1 MSKSTITTGFLPQV
15 EKNRVLDSVDTTM
28 RLLRDETL
36 PVYDATLR
44 NNLFTLRHSFKNP
57 WVQKR
62 AKAYDTVMGRLIKG
76 NLIEGTRQ
84 LLSTSLKRLE
94 WIRGQFELGSDV
106 LKDNLTYKKVMLI
119 QLYDAHSF
127 FIDYARRLLLVIY
140 SFESPTYLS
149 GEDVDFPYS
158 KAELLE
164 IEEGFD
170 TFLKVSVI
178 FARGGDNTLRL
189 MEQIPE
195 VKFIPQELSV
205 AKSTLGLNNID
216 PLQLGFSPTT
226 MNPIWYLGTM
236 WEEYQHSKYE
246 SAKEERK
253 ALELRL
259 IQMRL
264 EQQSKRDATN
274 DRAIEYSESRL
285 RNLNLKIA
293 KLEKRYA

>member
-1 MSKSTITTGFLPQV
+1 MSKTTITTGFLAQV
-15 EKNRVLDSVDTTM
+15 DKNRVLDSVDTTI

-36 PVYDATLR
+36 PVYDSTLR
-44 NNLFTLRHSFKNP
+44 NNLFTMRHSFKNP

-62 AKAYDTVMGRLIKG
+62 AKAYDTVMGRLVKG
-76 NLIEGTRQ
+76 NLVEGTRN
-84 LLSTSLKRLE
+84 LLANSIKRLE
-94 WIRGQFELGSDV
+94 WIRGQFEMGSDI
-106 LKDNLTYKKVMLI
+106 LKDNITYKKVMLI
-119 QLYDAHSF
+119 QLYDAHCF

-140 SFESPTYLS
+140 SFESPSYMS
-149 GEDVDFPYS
+149 GEDDSIPYS

-178 FARGGDNTLRL
+178 FARHGENATKLLD
-189 MEQIPE
+189 QIPE
-195 VKFIPQELSV
+195 AKFDPNELAV
-205 AKSTLGLNNID
+205 AKSTLGLNKLD
-216 PLQLGFSPTT
+216 PLTMGFSPTT
-226 MNPIWYLGTM
+226 MNPIWYVSTM

-246 SAKEERK
+246 SAKAERK

-274 DRAIEYSESRL
+274 DRAIEYNESRL

-293 KLEKRYA
+293 KMEERYA

>member
-1 MSKSTITTGFLPQV
+1 MSKTTITTDFLPQV
-15 EKNRVLDSVDTTM
+15 EKTRVLDSVDTTM
-28 RLLRDETL
+28 KLLRDETL

-44 NNLFTLRHSFKNP
+44 NNLFTLRHSFKSP

-62 AKAYDTVMGRLIKG
+62 AKAYDTVMGRLVKG
-76 NLIEGTRQ
+76 NLVEGTRG
-84 LLSTSLKRLE
+84 LLASSLKRLE
-94 WIRGQFELGSDV
+94 WIRGQFELGSDI
-106 LKDNLTYKKVMLI
+106 LKDNITYKKVMLI
-119 QLYDAHSF
+119 QLYDAHCF

-140 SFESPTYLS
+140 SFESPAYLS
-149 GEDVDFPYS
+149 GEEDSIPYS

-170 TFLKVSVI
+170 TFLKVSSI
-178 FARGGDNTLRL
+178 FARSGDNATRVL
-189 MEQIPE
+189 EQIPE
-195 VKFIPQELSV
+195 AKFEPNELAV
-205 AKSTLGLNNID
+205 AKSTLGLNKID
-216 PLQLGFSPTT
+216 PMGLGFSPTT

-236 WEEYQHSKYE
+236 WEEMQHSKYE
-246 SAKEERK
+246 AAKEERK

-293 KLEKRYA
+293 KMEKRYA